1 MVEGNYFKKLEH
13 VARSIKNNDKPFGGI
28 QLIMVGD
35 FFQLP
40 PVVKGEEER
49 RFAFETSAWQRCVQ
63 LNIELT
69 QVKRQSDASLVEVL
83 TRLRRGHCSEAD
95 AELLAETRKNTLA
108 VNGIVPTKLFTHT
121 DDVALINK
129 RELAKCQGEEKK
141 YDSHLTHKHCSLSLV
156 YS

>member
-13 VARSIKNNDKPFGGI
+13 VARSVKKNDKPFGGI

-40 PVVKGEEER
+40 PVTKGQESR

-69 QVKRQSDASLVEVL
+69 QVKRQSDSSLVEVL
-83 TRLRRGHCSEAD
+83 TRLRRGQCSMAD
-95 AELLAETRKNTLA
+95 AELLAETRLNTLA
-108 VNGIVPTKLFTHT
+108 RGGIVPTKLFTHT
-121 DDVALINK
+121 DDVTSINRK
-129 RELAKCQGEEKK
+129 ELAKCEGEERK
-141 YDSHLTHKHCSLSLV
+141 
-156 YS
+156 